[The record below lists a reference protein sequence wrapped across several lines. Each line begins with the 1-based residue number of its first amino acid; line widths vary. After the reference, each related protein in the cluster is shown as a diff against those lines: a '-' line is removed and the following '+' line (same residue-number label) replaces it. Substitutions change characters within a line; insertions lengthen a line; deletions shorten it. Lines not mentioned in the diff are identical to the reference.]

1 MILTDNQRNIL
12 ESLAGGGGYDRSAAA
27 RARMV
32 LWRDEGFSVRE
43 IAEKAGASKPTVR
56 LWLSRYDEEGP
67 DGLLSRVSP
76 GRPREV
82 PGRVRARILAL
93 TRTTP
98 PPETGLSHWTSTEM
112 ARYLKRREGVSV
124 SHTFVAQLWREN
136 NLQPHRH
143 RVFKLSADPD
153 FEAKVED
160 VVGLYL
166 DPPEGAEVL
175 SIDEKPGV
183 QARDRTQPPRPVASG
198 RVATRTHDYQ
208 RKGTTDLFAALDVG
222 TGRVTARC
230 FPSHTR
236 ADFLTFMDQVIAEYG
251 GAELHV
257 VVDNLATHY
266 GPDVD
271 TWLRRH
277 KNVTFH
283 FTPSGSSWLNQ
294 VENWFGILTR
304 HALQHGAFV
313 SVQDLVNTINNYVK
327 NWNWDAHPFE
337 WTATTEEIVAK
348 VEVLH
353 REFRKLLANNL

>member
-1 MILTDNQRNIL
+1 M
-12 ESLAGGGGYDRSAAA
+12 
-27 RARMV
+27 
-32 LWRDEGFSVRE
+32 RE

-67 DGLLSRVSP
+67 DGLVSRVSP

-153 FEAKVED
+153 FEAKVKD
-160 VVGLYL
+160 AVGLYL

-183 QARDRTQPPRPVASG
+183 QALDRTQPPRPVASG

-236 ADFLTFMDQVIAEYG
+236 ADFLTFMDPR
-251 GAELHV
+251 LS
-257 VVDNLATHY
+257 
-266 GPDVD
+266 
-271 TWLRRH
+271 
-277 KNVTFH
+277 H
-283 FTPSGSSWLNQ
+283 FP
-294 VENWFGILTR
+294 
-304 HALQHGAFV
+304 
-313 SVQDLVNTINNYVK
+313 
-327 NWNWDAHPFE
+327 
-337 WTATTEEIVAK
+337 
-348 VEVLH
+348 
-353 REFRKLLANNL
+353 